1 MAGRRSSAQRALNL
15 ALQGGGSH
23 GAYTWGVLDAV
34 LEDGRLAVEGITG
47 TSSGAINAVV
57 LADGWRAARAAGRDG
72 AEGARA
78 ALAAF
83 WERLA
88 AHPSL
93 LSLSPGGGLGGDHP
107 MALWMDLVSRV
118 WAPAQLNPLD
128 YNPLRAALAES
139 VDFEALRADCPFKLF
154 LCATRVDTGR
164 ARIFREHELTL
175 EMPLAS
181 AALPYS
187 FRAVQIDG
195 ASYWDGGFVGNPAL
209 WPLFYSTRSRDLLLV
224 QINPLR
230 RTELPRTAQEI
241 VDRSAEISFNATLL
255 AEMRALAFVQRLL
268 QEGSLDAKVY
278 KDIRVHLIA
287 GDAAL
292 EGFGADSKYATAP
305 AFLRRLAELGR
316 SDARAWLA
324 RHARDV
330 GQRSSVDL
338 IRTFL

>member
-1 MAGRRSSAQRALNL
+1 MARRRSSAPRVLNL

-23 GAYTWGVLDAV
+23 GAYTWGVLDAL

-57 LADGWRAARAAGRDG
+57 LADGWRAALAAGRDG

-78 ALAAF
+78 ALTAF

-93 LSLSPGGGLGGDHP
+93 LSLAPGGGLGGEHP

-128 YNPLRAALAES
+128 YNPLRSALAES
-139 VDFEALRADCPFKLF
+139 VDFDALRADCPFRLF

-164 ARIFREHELTL
+164 ARIFRENELTL

-187 FRAVQIDG
+187 FRAVEIEG
-195 ASYWDGGFVGNPAL
+195 VSYWDGGFVGNPAL
-209 WPLFYSTRSRDLLLV
+209 WPLFYSTKSRDLLLV

-230 RTELPRTAQEI
+230 RAELPRTAQEI

-255 AEMRALAFVQRLL
+255 SEMRALAFVQRLL

-278 KDIRVHLIA
+278 KDIRVHLVA

-292 EGFGADSKYATAP
+292 EAFGADSKYATAP
-305 AFLRRLAELGR
+305 AFLRRLCELGR
-316 SDARAWLA
+316 ADARTWLA
-324 RHARDV
+324 QHARDV
-330 GQRSSVDL
+330 GRRSSVDL

>member
-1 MAGRRSSAQRALNL
+1 MPRRPAAAPRAINL

-23 GAYTWGVLDAV
+23 GAYTWGVLDAL
-34 LEDGRLAVEGITG
+34 LEHGRLAIEGITG

-57 LADGWRAARAAGRDG
+57 LVEGWRRARAAGRDG
-72 AEGARA
+72 AEGARES
-78 ALAAF
+78 LAAF

-88 AHPSL
+88 AHPSVF
-93 LSLSPGGGLGGDHP
+93 SLAPGAGGSGEHP

-118 WAPAQLNPLD
+118 WAPTQFNPLD
-128 YNPLRAALAES
+128 YNPLRSALAET
-139 VDFEALRADCPFKLF
+139 VDFDALRADCPFRLF

-187 FRAVQIDG
+187 FHAVQIEG

-224 QINPLR
+224 QVNPLR
-230 RTELPRTAQEI
+230 RDELPRSAQEI

-268 QEGSLDAKVY
+268 QEGSLDARTY
-278 KDIRVHLIA
+278 KDIRVHLIT

-292 EGFGADSKYATAP
+292 AGFGADSKYATAP
-305 AFLRRLAELGR
+305 AFLRRLGELGR
-316 SDARAWLA
+316 EDARAWLA

-330 GQRSSVDL
+330 GRRSSVDV
-338 IRTFL
+338 IKTFL

>member
-1 MAGRRSSAQRALNL
+1 MAGRRRCAPRVLNL

-23 GAYTWGVLDAV
+23 GAYTWGVLDAL
-34 LEDGRLAVEGITG
+34 LEDGRLAAEGITG

-57 LADGWRAARAAGRDG
+57 LADGWRQARAAGRDG

-88 AHPSL
+88 ARSSL
-93 LSLSPGGGLGGDHP
+93 LSLAPGGGVGGDHP
-107 MALWMDLVSRV
+107 VGLWMDLVSRV
-118 WAPAQLNPLD
+118 WAPAQFNPLD
-128 YNPLRAALAES
+128 YNPLRSALAES
-139 VDFEALRADCPFKLF
+139 VDFDALRADCPFKLF

-187 FRAVQIDG
+187 FRAVEIDG
-195 ASYWDGGFVGNPAL
+195 AFYWDGGFVGNPAL
-209 WPLFYSTRSRDLLLV
+209 WPLFYNTRSRDLLLV
-224 QINPLR
+224 QINPLQR
-230 RTELPRTAQEI
+230 DELPRTAQEI
-241 VDRSAEISFNATLL
+241 IDRSAEISFNATLL
-255 AEMRALAFVQRLL
+255 SEMRALAFVQRLL

-278 KDIRVHLIA
+278 KDMRVHRVA

-292 EGFGADSKYATAP
+292 AAFGVGSKYATAG
-305 AFLRRLAELGR
+305 AFLRRLCELGR
-316 SDARAWLA
+316 ADAHAWLA

-330 GQRSSVDL
+330 GRRSSVDL
-338 IRTFL
+338 VRTFL